1 MSTTSDD
8 LPTIDTNTPHGSP
21 QVGPGAPAKWS
32 ERRQIPV
39 ALQALEAKQRVPRG
53 FRWLQV
59 HWQIKIVALIFSVAL
74 WFYTAGQVRVTANA
88 SVSID
93 ETSIVGL
100 PSGHRVASISPREF
114 SVELSGPAS
123 VLRGIRDGS
132 IHPRLELSTRA
143 LQDGVQTFA
152 LTPTNLGIDA
162 EVFIL
167 GTNPA
172 TIEAITVTIGRVETE
187 NFWVEPPQLLDVPIG
202 VKAEIALDRD
212 QVEVTGAIQALA
224 ELRARNP
231 RLQFNPIT
239 LTGIDASVTTSNV
252 FTAPLRPL
260 VPEGVK
266 VGDVVAHITLT
277 VVETRQRQIAVPI
290 QLLSPANV
298 WNRYTVELAQSQVLV
313 NVRGPTHL
321 IDVLDPATVL
331 AYVDLRTIGE
341 LDHQR
346 DVPVLFVGPT
356 WLRIEPASVSLTVI
370 PVAADSAEH
379 VPSEPV
385 PVVVPADK
393 PAGDPVVE
401 PDEIVPEPQPQ
412 PQPQL

>member
-8 LPTIDTNTPHGSP
+8 LPTVDTNTPGGSP
-21 QVGPGAPAKWS
+21 KLGPSAPAKWS
-32 ERRQIPV
+32 ERRRVP
-39 ALQALEAKQRVPRG
+39 AEPQALEAKQRVPRG

-59 HWQIKIVALIFSVAL
+59 HWQIKIVALIFAVAL
-74 WFYTAGQVRVTANA
+74 WFYTAGQVRVSTTV

-114 SVELSGPAS
+114 SIELSGPAS

-143 LQDGVQTFA
+143 LQEGMQTFA
-152 LTPTNLGIDA
+152 LTPTHLGIDA

-172 TIEAITVTIGRVETE
+172 TIEAITVTIGRVVTE
-187 NFWVEPPQLLDVPIG
+187 HFWVEPPSLLDVPVGIK
-202 VKAEIALDRD
+202 VEIALDRD

-239 LTGIDASVTTSNV
+239 LTGIDASVTTTNV

-277 VVETRQRQIAVPI
+277 AVETRQRQIAVPI

-298 WNRYTVELAQSQVLV
+298 WSRYTVQLAQSQVLV
-313 NVRGPTHL
+313 NVRGPAHL
-321 IDVLDPATVL
+321 IDALDPASVL

-341 LDHQR
+341 LDRQR
-346 DVPVLFVGPT
+346 EVPVLFVGPS
-356 WLRIEPASVSLTVI
+356 WLRIEPANVSLKVVA
-370 PVAADSAEH
+370 VAADPAEQL
-379 VPSEPV
+379 PSEPV
-385 PVVVPADK
+385 PVDAPADE
-393 PAGDPVVE
+393 PVVDPSE
-401 PDEIVPEPQPQ
+401 ALPVPQP
-412 PQPQL
+412 